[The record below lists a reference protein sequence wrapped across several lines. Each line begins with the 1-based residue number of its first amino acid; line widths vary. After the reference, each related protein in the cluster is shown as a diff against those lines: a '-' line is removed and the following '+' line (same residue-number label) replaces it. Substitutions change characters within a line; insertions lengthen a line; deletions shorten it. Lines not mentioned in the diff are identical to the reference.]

1 MYYDIIMAGFGGQG
15 IQIISQLVA
24 VASINKGLE
33 VTYLP
38 SYGVEKRG
46 GRTNV
51 FLVISDREIGSP
63 VTNHPRALLVMDQNS
78 FDTYIPTLRPD
89 GLLVANRSLIN
100 TSSYKRDD
108 IVPCCIFCND
118 EAIKL
123 GNPKLANMIAL
134 GAFLKHINFLTIDD
148 IKNIMNEV
156 IPERLS
162 HTIDLNMQALQH
174 GNAIA

>member
-1 MYYDIIMAGFGGQG
+1 MAGFGGQG

-24 VASINKGLE
+24 VAAVNKGLE

-78 FDTYIPTLRPD
+78 FDTYIPMLRPD
-89 GLLVANRSLIN
+89 GLLVANGSLIN
-100 TSSYKRDD
+100 TSSY
-108 IVPCCIFCND
+108 N
-118 EAIKL
+118 
-123 GNPKLANMIAL
+123 GMILYHAVFF
-134 GAFLKHINFLTIDD
+134 AMK
-148 IKNIMNEV
+148 K
-156 IPERLS
+156 
-162 HTIDLNMQALQH
+162 Q
-174 GNAIA
+174 